1 MLHGDKIMRRL
12 PPYAKAMAERQR
24 FKNLPLHAVVCIGLD
39 AWKRAKAWNDSPA
52 DAVAMVQPPDTAPAA
67 YCWPVENL
75 LCVIEA
81 DTGPTEEQIGDL
93 ALALLQA
100 GSQPVTCYSPNNT
113 HPFRQYRWS
122 AAE

>member
-1 MLHGDKIMRRL
+1 MLHRDKIMKRL
-12 PPYAKAMAERQR
+12 PPHGRALAERLQFR
-24 FKNLPLHAVVCIGLD
+24 NAPMFAVVCIGLD
-39 AWKRAKAWNDSPA
+39 AWTRAKKWNAREHRAMVLPA
-52 DAVAMVQPPDTAPAA
+52 DTPPASLS
-67 YCWPVENL
+67 WPVENL

-81 DTGPTEEQIGDL
+81 DTGPTEKQISEL

-122 AAE
+122 AAA